1 MPNVQVKLHDRKV
14 EENVDALLE
23 GRLHLAFI
31 FHAPKPG
38 ALRGLRFL
46 PLSREHPRLAV
57 SPKHRLARRR
67 AVSLEEAAGE
77 PFVGLVPE
85 EFPDYHYFI
94 DTVFASTKTK
104 PQIVEERDS
113 VDGIIAA
120 VEAGSG
126 VALAADRFAYVFGR
140 RIKLL
145 RLIPEPKTIDIGLAA
160 RKGPLSPAAETFWQ
174 CAKQAHSAFKKVR
187 LRATRDH
194 ERCLAIVRVS
204 TKRYRASRSAP
215 PTSVELR
222 LPLSDSNRTV
232 FQFRAIPNRVL
243 LLSLRQRCVLQDP
256 KHLRD
261 CLWIP
266 MSGVTR
272 RNNLLRFGSV
282 EMRTPIGHDAVAAI
296 RGIAA
301 SAIADDRVIRNAFRH
316 WQCIHFLYERIVR
329 RKGIDTVR

>member
-1 MPNVQVKLHDRKV
+1 MELRHLRYFVGVAEAENVSRAALKLHISQPAVSRQVRDLEDEIGLPLLKRAGKSVRLTEAGRLFLNEARAILERTDEALRNVRALDEHQPIELHVGYCSYAIDPLFHLILRTYQGAMPNVRVKLHDRKV

-46 PLSREHPRLAV
+46 PLSHEHPRLAV

-67 AVSLEEAAGE
+67 AVSLEEAACE

-94 DTVFASTKTK
+94 DAVFASTKTK

-160 RKGPLSPAAETFWQ
+160 HKGPLSPAAETFWR
-174 CAKQAHSAFKKVR
+174 CAKQAHSALKK
-187 LRATRDH
+187 
-194 ERCLAIVRVS
+194 
-204 TKRYRASRSAP
+204 P
-215 PTSVELR
+215 
-222 LPLSDSNRTV
+222 
-232 FQFRAIPNRVL
+232 
-243 LLSLRQRCVLQDP
+243 
-256 KHLRD
+256 
-261 CLWIP
+261 
-266 MSGVTR
+266 
-272 RNNLLRFGSV
+272 
-282 EMRTPIGHDAVAAI
+282 
-296 RGIAA
+296 
-301 SAIADDRVIRNAFRH
+301 
-316 WQCIHFLYERIVR
+316 
-329 RKGIDTVR
+329 